1 MSPQERAI
9 EKIGLKSL
17 LKESPYSCNLICFKG
32 IERNANYN
40 QPQSL
45 IRKYASR
52 NSLMWTKALEALSLP
67 QLSQRS
73 LRTNCSCNVIDFRLR
88 TSCW

>member
-9 EKIGLKSL
+9 EKIGWKALPKKRL
-17 LKESPYSCNLICFKG
+17 HTCDLICFKG

-73 LRTNCSCNVIDFRLR
+73 LRTNCSCNVIDF
-88 TSCW
+88 